1 MLYMI
6 GLIINKFLRNNFYRM
21 DANESQSRNFMSS
34 RARLQNVVLFN
45 FRYRYPL
52 DLLYFVYLL
61 LCQLRQVRRV
71 VTGNIYSSDQ
81 YEVADN
87 EKLDFFEEKYHSED
101 QANP

>member
-1 MLYMI
+1 M
-6 GLIINKFLRNNFYRM
+6 
-21 DANESQSRNFMSS
+21 SRNPEILC
-34 RARLQNVVLFN
+34 RVVRDYNNVVLFN

-61 LCQLRQVRRV
+61 LCQLRQVKRV